1 MNLAPSSLI
10 ARWQRHTQRK
20 MQRQMQ
26 RQRQEKARAVAYEL
40 DSLQFHCA
48 ISGGAG
54 AGVHSAQGKIASDL

>member
-1 MNLAPSSLI
+1 
-10 ARWQRHTQRK
+10 
-20 MQRQMQ
+20 MQ